1 MQLVKY
7 SGMGGVAALMLS
19 TSTAQAAD
27 ELNALVWCD
36 HTDPALLEPFEKAHG
51 VRVNVKE
58 YEGTAAG
65 LAILGQSR
73 PGDWDVM
80 VIDTVDVGR
89 AVDEGLLSPL
99 PADALS
105 TSTYFPEVVMADNNA
120 RDGVTYAV
128 TEKFGYNTIA
138 FNSAKVDAADMQ
150 DMSSLWSGKYD
161 GRIAVYDYYLPV
173 LGLIGLEQGV
183 ATADLDSAA
192 VEGLRDRAYAL
203 KAAAL
208 QVSDVVASQTAL
220 ATGEVDILI
229 GGGEWVTA
237 VLSAE
242 NPELD
247 WSVPSQGALRWSQS
261 IAVLDGSENKDL
273 AVEFIKYI
281 TSPEGQARLATS
293 SCYWGMPANKAAGDV
308 LSDDQK
314 GALRWDEQADYL
326 ARTQLYPVPDA
337 DLDLAMQDLW
347 TDMLQQ

>member
-1 MQLVKY
+1 MKHRIK
-7 SGMGGVAALMLS
+7 SGAGAIVSLLLS
-19 TSTAQAAD
+19 TSALYAAND
-27 ELNALVWCD
+27 LNALVWCD
-36 HTDPALLEPFEKAHG
+36 HTDPVLLEPFETAHN

-58 YEGTAAG
+58 YEGTATG
-65 LAILGQSR
+65 LAILDQSR

-89 AVDEGLLSPL
+89 GIDEGRFAAL
-99 PADALS
+99 PVAEVD
-105 TSTYFPEVVMADNNA
+105 TSSFFPEIVMAANNT
-120 RDGVTYAV
+120 RDGVTYGV

-138 FNSAKVDAADMQ
+138 FNSTKVDPADMK
-150 DMSSLWSGKYD
+150 DMSSLWSGKYA

-173 LGLIGLEQGV
+173 LGLIGLEQGI
-183 ATADLDSAA
+183 ATSDLNAGA
-192 VEGLRDRAYAL
+192 VEGLRDRAYEL

-247 WSVPSQGALRWSQS
+247 WSIPDEGALRWSQS
-261 IAVLDGSENKDL
+261 ITVLEDSANKGL
-273 AVEFIKYI
+273 AVEFVKYI
-281 TSPEGQARLATS
+281 VSPEGQARLATS
-293 SCYWGMPANKAAGDV
+293 SCYWGMPANSAAGDE
-308 LSDDQK
+308 LTDAEK
-314 GALRWDEQADYL
+314 GALRWDQQEDYL
-326 ARTQLYPVPDA
+326 ARSQLYPTPSA